1 VRVRILYVLAE
12 SKNVESK
19 NAENKTA
26 GLGGEGCEGE
36 GTLTLVL
43 KPMLIV
49 K

>member
-1 VRVRILYVLAE
+1 MRVRIRYILAE

-36 GTLTLVL
+36 RTLTLASSQC
-43 KPMLIV
+43 
-49 K
+49 

>member
-1 VRVRILYVLAE
+1 MRVRILYILAE

-26 GLGGEGCEGE
+26 GLGGEGCEGK

-43 KPMLIV
+43 KPMLTV